1 MEKKTII
8 NRNIMYTNQH
18 SPKVGGVMKN
28 SWRDINRETQSKKQ
42 AATHKKI
49 SRKDPKTQLKKIQE

>member
-1 MEKKTII
+1 
-8 NRNIMYTNQH
+8 
-18 SPKVGGVMKN
+18 MKN

-49 SRKDPKTQLKKIQE
+49 SRKDPKTQLKKYKSDWGDKLQKTKQ